1 MSEPINAN
9 PKVLSLDELPTRGQ
23 AGEEV
28 FGDASSRKST
38 FPHSALD
45 DAFPNTSIYE
55 SYSSLLVLGEDGL
68 SDANMDVDVAPDLSS
83 GESESDDQS
92 DIEVHEPID
101 EQEIYDLISTISDPE
116 HPLTLGQLAVVNKPD
131 IYIVSSKDRNGRHN
145 KISNVIVEITP
156 TITHCNLATLIGL
169 GIRVRLERCLPPRF
183 RIEIKVKKG
192 THQSESQVNK
202 QLNDKERVA
211 AACENQ
217 QLLGVLSGMLA
228 TCK

>member
-9 PKVLSLDELPTRGQ
+9 PKVLSLDQLPTRGQ
-23 AGEEV
+23 AREEI
-28 FGDASSRKST
+28 FGDTSSIKST

-45 DAFPNTSIYE
+45 DVFPSKSIYE
-55 SYSSLLVLGEDGL
+55 SYSSLLVLSKDGL
-68 SDANMDVDVAPDLSS
+68 SDKDMEMQSPPDLSS
-83 GESESDDQS
+83 GESECDDQS
-92 DIEVHEPID
+92 DIEEQEPID

-131 IYIVSSKDRNGRHN
+131 IYMVSSDDGNGRHH
-145 KISNVIVEITP
+145 KISKVIVEITP
-156 TITHCNLATLIGL
+156 TITHCSLATLIGL